1 MDDITVCNRSRS
13 RINNM
18 SRILASF
25 ILTLSLGV
33 FSFAQ
38 AEEVTTVASSNDVAN
53 NSYTAPTLQDGQDAF
68 NAGNYDLAFAH
79 WQTLATEGHTDAQVF
94 VGLSYANGWGVDK
107 STRLASH
114 WYKKA
119 AISENASAQ
128 FLLGLYLITGKDADL
143 PMGVMWLKRAAENG
157 DESARRFMK
166 KAKTRGW
173 FKDVP
178 TIEYENKPEKIET
191 VALADNT

>member
-1 MDDITVCNRSRS
+1 
-13 RINNM
+13 M
-18 SRILASF
+18 SRILTSF
-25 ILTLSLGV
+25 VLAVSLCA

-38 AEEVTTVASSNDVAN
+38 AEEATKLTSDTEVAN
-53 NSYTAPTLQDGQDAF
+53 NTFTAPTLQDGQNAF

-79 WQTLATEGHTDAQVF
+79 WQTLATQGHADAQVF

-107 STRLASH
+107 STKLASH
-114 WYKKA
+114 WFKKA
-119 AISENASAQ
+119 ALSENASGQ

-143 PMGVMWLKRAAENG
+143 PLGVMWLKRAAENG

-166 KAKTRGW
+166 KAKKRGW

-178 TIEYENKPEKIET
+178 AIKYENKPKKIEA
-191 VALADNT
+191 VALADNI